1 MTPEET
7 QKLNEHIKGISEIL
21 INNTAIENL
30 KDFESIELIV
40 REHMVSPVVA
50 SFFLKQQ
57 QEQL

>member
-50 SFFLKQQ
+50 SFF
-57 QEQL
+57 